1 MAWKRVGRRGAIP
14 HPGRPRPAGAGAD
27 DGIAAALV
35 VDLPDQPPDRRPL
48 WRGRVFVAGNA
59 AHIHPP
65 TGAQGMNTG
74 IQDAYNLGWKLALE
88 VQGAAASGLLD
99 SYDAERR
106 PVGEEV
112 VGRTVRHARAG
123 FESNPDDPAT
133 VIMREAQLLVGYPE
147 NPIVSEDV
155 SEDRLA
161 AGPRP
166 GQRAPDCRGL
176 RRDAVS
182 FPMRLFEL
190 LRGTGHTLLLYA
202 ADEQHGRAL
211 AEVGTAAA
219 ARASG
224 QLRAYLV
231 VSQETEL
238 VNLAFPALH
247 DASGEYWGGVRRR
260 PPGCAYLIR
269 PDGYVGYRAAPADPT
284 ALVRYLDTIFA

>member
-1 MAWKRVGRRGAIP
+1 MPGGRSVAVAGDGGQGRRDPAAHIGDLG
-14 HPGRPRPAGAGAD
+14 GRGPRGAGA
-27 DGIAAALV
+27 A
-35 VDLPDQPPDRRPL
+35 
-48 WRGRVFVAGNA
+48 
-59 AHIHPP
+59 
-65 TGAQGMNTG
+65 T
-74 IQDAYNLGWKLALE
+74 
-88 VQGAAASGLLD
+88 SGLLD

-133 VIMREAQLLVGYPE
+133 VIMREAQLLVGYPDS
-147 NPIVSEDV
+147 PLVSEDV

-190 LRGTGHTLLLYA
+190 LRAPGTPCCSTPRTSSKV
-202 ADEQHGRAL
+202 GRWP
-211 AEVGTAAA
+211 
-219 ARASG
+219 RWPRRR
-224 QLRAYLV
+224 LRARV
-231 VSQETEL
+231 
-238 VNLAFPALH
+238 
-247 DASGEYWGGVRRR
+247 ASCGRISSSVRRR
-260 PPGCAYLIR
+260 SSSTSPSRPCTMLPASTGPRTTPTPSCAYLIR

-284 ALVRYLDTIFA
+284 ALARYLDTIFA

>member
-1 MAWKRVGRRGAIP
+1 
-14 HPGRPRPAGAGAD
+14 
-27 DGIAAALV
+27 
-35 VDLPDQPPDRRPL
+35 
-48 WRGRVFVAGNA
+48 
-59 AHIHPP
+59 
-65 TGAQGMNTG
+65 
-74 IQDAYNLGWKLALE
+74 
-88 VQGAAASGLLD
+88 
-99 SYDAERR
+99 
-106 PVGEEV
+106 
-112 VGRTVRHARAG
+112 
-123 FESNPDDPAT
+123 
-133 VIMREAQLLVGYPE
+133 VIMREAQLLVGYPDS
-147 NPIVSEDV
+147 PTVSEDV

-202 ADEQHGRAL
+202 ADEQQGRAL
-211 AEVGTAAA
+211 AEVATAAA

-247 DASGEYWGGVRRR
+247 DASGEYGAAYDADPKLRLPHPPGRVRRLSSRAGR
-260 PPGCAYLIR
+260 PDRPSPLPRHHLRLTRTDQQRNGSGRASVAGISRATVSNIVGADQTERVAVCLIR
-269 PDGYVGYRAAPADPT
+269 GIESAPSDEVASAVDSTHRLSPV
-284 ALVRYLDTIFA
+284 AHARR

>member
-1 MAWKRVGRRGAIP
+1 MPGGRSVAIAGDGGQGRRDPAAHIGDLG
-14 HPGRPRPAGAGAD
+14 GRGPRGAGA
-27 DGIAAALV
+27 A
-35 VDLPDQPPDRRPL
+35 
-48 WRGRVFVAGNA
+48 
-59 AHIHPP
+59 
-65 TGAQGMNTG
+65 T
-74 IQDAYNLGWKLALE
+74 
-88 VQGAAASGLLD
+88 SGLLD

-133 VIMREAQLLVGYPE
+133 VIMREAQLLVGYPDS
-147 NPIVSEDV
+147 PTVSEDV

-202 ADEQHGRAL
+202 ADEQQGRAL
-211 AEVGTAAA
+211 AEVATAAA

-247 DASGEYWGGVRRR
+247 DASGEYRAAYDAD
-260 PPGCAYLIR
+260 PGCAYLIR

-284 ALVRYLDTIFA
+284 ALARYLDTIFA